1 MMIFL
6 IINKI
11 YRCKLNEASRVLK
24 SLERMA
30 KNKFIPS
37 IGPIKGEIIAKFIK
51 KYKPTN
57 ILEIGTLY
65 GYSAILMAEMLPE
78 DGKLITI
85 EVNKLIADIARKN
98 IADAGLLDK
107 KIDVIVANALEII
120 PNLDWKFDLLFLD
133 ASKDEYLK
141 YLKLSE
147 EKLNRGSV
155 IIADNVEVS
164 KDEMLDYLDY
174 VRNYRIYKSRT
185 IETTLEYTPN
195 VKDAIEVSIKV
206 A

>member
-1 MMIFL
+1 MS
-6 IINKI
+6 KV
-11 YRCKLNEASRVLK
+11 SRVLK

-37 IGPIKGEIIAKFIK
+37 IGPIKGEIIAEIIR
-51 KYKPTN
+51 KYKPKN

-65 GYSAILMAEMLPE
+65 GYSAILMADMLPE
-78 DGKLITI
+78 DGKLVTI
-85 EVNKLIADIARKN
+85 EINKFVGDIARKN
-98 IADAGLLDK
+98 IADAGLLEK
-107 KIDVIVANALEII
+107 KIDVIVGNALEII
-120 PNLDWKFDLLFLD
+120 PNLDSKFDVLFLD

-141 YLKLSE
+141 YLKSSE
-147 EKLNRGSV
+147 EKLNKGSV

-174 VRNYRIYKSRT
+174 VRNYRIYRSKT

-195 VKDAIEVSIKV
+195 VKDAIEVSIKI

>member
-1 MMIFL
+1 MIGNL
-6 IINKI
+6 I
-11 YRCKLNEASRVLK
+11 
-24 SLERMA
+24 
-30 KNKFIPS
+30 
-37 IGPIKGEIIAKFIK
+37 
-51 KYKPTN
+51 
-57 ILEIGTLY
+57 
-65 GYSAILMAEMLPE
+65 
-78 DGKLITI
+78 
-85 EVNKLIADIARKN
+85 
-98 IADAGLLDK
+98 
-107 KIDVIVANALEII
+107 
-120 PNLDWKFDLLFLD
+120 LLFLD

>member
-1 MMIFL
+1 MS
-6 IINKI
+6 
-11 YRCKLNEASRVLK
+11 EASRVLK

-30 KNKFIPS
+30 KNQFVPS
-37 IGPIKGEIIAKFIK
+37 IGPVKGEIIAAIIK
-51 KYKPTN
+51 KYKPKN

-65 GYSAILMAEMLPE
+65 GYSAILMADKLPE
-78 DGKLITI
+78 DGKLVTI

-98 IADAGLLDK
+98 IADAGILDK
-107 KIDVIVANALEII
+107 KIDIIVANALEII
-120 PNLDWKFDLLFLD
+120 PNLDWKFDILFLD

-155 IIADNVEVS
+155 VIADNVEVS

-174 VRNYRIYKSRT
+174 VRNYRIYRSKT

>member
-1 MMIFL
+1 MS
-6 IINKI
+6 KV
-11 YRCKLNEASRVLK
+11 SRVLK

-37 IGPIKGEIIAKFIK
+37 IGPIKGEIIAEIIS
-51 KYKPTN
+51 KYKPKN

-65 GYSAILMAEMLPE
+65 GYSAILMADMLPE
-78 DGKLITI
+78 DGKLVTI
-85 EVNKLIADIARKN
+85 EINKFVADIARKN
-98 IADAGLLDK
+98 IADAGLLEK
-107 KIDVIVANALEII
+107 KIDVIVGNALEII
-120 PNLDWKFDLLFLD
+120 PNLDWKFDVLFLD
-133 ASKDEYLK
+133 ASKDEYLN
-141 YLKLSE
+141 YLKSSE
-147 EKLNRGSV
+147 EKLNKGSV

-174 VRNYRIYKSRT
+174 VRNYRIYRSKT

-195 VKDAIEVSIKV
+195 VKDAIEVSIKI

>member
-1 MMIFL
+1 MS
-6 IINKI
+6 KV
-11 YRCKLNEASRVLK
+11 SRVLK

-30 KNKFIPS
+30 KKKFIPS
-37 IGPIKGEIIAKFIK
+37 IGPIKGEIIAEIIR
-51 KYKPTN
+51 KYKPKN

-65 GYSAILMAEMLPE
+65 GYSAILMADMLPE
-78 DGKLITI
+78 DGKLVTI
-85 EVNKLIADIARKN
+85 EVNKLVADIARKN
-98 IADAGLLDK
+98 IADAGLLEK
-107 KIDVIVANALEII
+107 KIDVIVGNALEII
-120 PNLDWKFDLLFLD
+120 PNLDRKFDVLFLD
-133 ASKDEYLK
+133 ASKDEYLN
-141 YLKLSE
+141 YLKSSE

-174 VRNYRIYKSRT
+174 VRNYRIYRSKT

-195 VKDAIEVSIKV
+195 VKDAIEVSLKI

>member
-1 MMIFL
+1 M
-6 IINKI
+6 
-11 YRCKLNEASRVLK
+11 CKLSEAARVLK

-30 KNKFIPS
+30 KNQFVPS
-37 IGPIKGEIIAKFIK
+37 IGPVKGEIIAAIIK
-51 KYKPTN
+51 KYKPKN

-65 GYSAILMAEMLPE
+65 GYSAILMADKLPE

-85 EVNKLIADIARKN
+85 EVDKLIADIARKN
-98 IADAGLLDK
+98 IADAGLLDR

-133 ASKDEYLK
+133 AAKDEYLK

-147 EKLNRGSV
+147 KKLTKGSV

-164 KDEMLDYLDY
+164 KDEMLDYLEY
-174 VRNYRIYKSRT
+174 VRNNRTYRSKT

-195 VKDAIEVSIKV
+195 VKDAIEISIKT
-206 A
+206 

>member
-1 MMIFL
+1 
-6 IINKI
+6 
-11 YRCKLNEASRVLK
+11 
-24 SLERMA
+24 MA

-37 IGPIKGEIIAKFIK
+37 IGPIKGEIIAEIIR
-51 KYKPTN
+51 KYKPKN

-65 GYSAILMAEMLPE
+65 GYSAILMADMLPE
-78 DGKLITI
+78 DGKLVTI
-85 EVNKLIADIARKN
+85 EVNKLVADIARKN
-98 IADAGLLDK
+98 IADAGLLEK
-107 KIDVIVANALEII
+107 KIDVIIGNALEII
-120 PNLDWKFDLLFLD
+120 PNLDRKFDVLFLD
-133 ASKDEYLK
+133 ASKDEYLN
-141 YLKLSE
+141 YLKSSE

-174 VRNYRIYKSRT
+174 VRNYRIYRSKT

-195 VKDAIEVSIKV
+195 VKDAIEVSLKI